1 MCGCVLRDLEWR
13 TLRSTWSNG
22 PQSSAPTS
30 TSAAAVSCGLA
41 SPPSTHTHTPQPP
54 HSLTFIYCYPPRL
67 LSTPTPM
74 PSSAAEPHNYF
85 LWETYCLRVSLSL
98 ITIEQKGALTGGTR
112 RAALMLSAPGPPL
125 FSFSF
130 QANGRIRTYQTH
142 CDHTASHSLWR

>member
-1 MCGCVLRDLEWR
+1 MEDTAKHEEQWPAVLCTHFDLSRCSLLW
-13 TLRSTWSNG
+13 LG
-22 PQSSAPTS
+22 F
-30 TSAAAVSCGLA
+30 
-41 SPPSTHTHTPQPP
+41 PSLNTHTHTHLSHCIAL
-54 HSLTFIYCYPPRL
+54 HSFTATPPRL

-74 PSSAAEPHNYF
+74 PSSVAEPHNYF

-98 ITIEQKGALTGGTR
+98 ITIEQKGVLTGGTR

-142 CDHTASHSLWR
+142 CDHIASHSLWR